1 MTNCCEDSSPEE
13 PSSCSIDEAHLSNSI
28 DADVQS
34 GDFGCIVKLMS
45 SRQLTPNEKYYL
57 LKHHFIPDKTYN
69 FPIHSIGDH
78 NRKFQTK
85 WLDEYNGLVYSVSDY
100 GGYCKFWVLF
110 GNVDPAQEFSILV
123 KRPLKNFKK
132 AKEKLNDH
140 FSAREQKNH
149 LAAVEKAIT
158 FSSVQEKKILPI
170 DQQISSSRAK
180 LISKN

>member
-1 MTNCCEDSSPEE
+1 MTDCCEDSSPEE

-34 GDFGCIVKLMS
+34 GDFGRIVKLMS
-45 SRQLTPNEKYYL
+45 SRQLTSDEKYYL

-85 WLDEYNGLVYSVSDY
+85 WLDEYNGLVYSVSDD
-100 GGYCKFWVLF
+100 GGYCKFCVLF
-110 GNVDPAQEFSILV
+110 GNVDSAKELSILV
-123 KRPLKNFKK
+123 KRPLKNFKN

-140 FSAREQKNH
+140 CGGELVAATRIRDAHRMAERIMSSLPSRGRSTTQRE
-149 LAAVEKAIT
+149 
-158 FSSVQEKKILPI
+158 F
-170 DQQISSSRAK
+170 
-180 LISKN
+180 